1 MSRALFA
8 AVAVLPLM
16 LAAGSAVAQSHG
28 GHGAHAAPARPP
40 QARPTPAPKP
50 KPRAAAPRRAT
61 PPAPA
66 QAPAVDA
73 HAGHAMSAAPAAAAD
88 PHAGHDMGGMQTAP
102 AQTPAADPHA
112 GHNMGQTPAAADPH
126 AGHDMGGMQTA
137 PARTPAADPHA
148 GHAMSAAPASAADPH
163 AGHDMSGMQTAPATA
178 PDADPHAGHAMSA
191 APAAAADPH
200 AGHDMSGMQTAPATA
215 PVADPHA
222 GHNMSPAPAAVADPH
237 AGHDMSAMQTPA
249 ADPHAGHDMSAMAGG
264 APNIPTSVDA
274 VGGRMVETP
283 PPAAAR
289 AAPAHAADLLF
300 DPAVMAASRQ
310 QLLVENGDVRTTA
323 VLIDSIEASFG
334 DGEEGY
340 SWNAQGWTGGDINR
354 FWWKTEGEGAFD
366 GKLHDAEVQ
375 ALYSRAVAPFWDV
388 QAGVR
393 QDFRPDGD
401 DTTHLTVGVQGV
413 APYWFEMSAAAF
425 LSTEGDLTARAE
437 AEYDQRI
444 TQKWILQPAIEVAF
458 SASDIPELEIGSGL
472 TSVTAGLRL
481 RYEIRKEFAPYV
493 GVEWSRS
500 FGDTADYA
508 RARGDDVDATRL
520 VVGIKAWF

>member
-16 LAAGSAVAQSHG
+16 LAAGSAVAQTHG

-40 QARPTPAPKP
+40 QARPRPAPKP
-50 KPRAAAPRRAT
+50 KPRAAAPQPRRVT

-66 QAPAVDA
+66 
-73 HAGHAMSAAPAAAAD
+73 
-88 PHAGHDMGGMQTAP
+88 
-102 AQTPAADPHA
+102 
-112 GHNMGQTPAAADPH
+112 
-126 AGHDMGGMQTA
+126 
-137 PARTPAADPHA
+137 PAADPHA
-148 GHAMSAAPASAADPH
+148 GHALSPAPAAAVDPH

-178 PDADPHAGHAMSA
+178 PAADPHAGHTMSA

-200 AGHDMSGMQTAPATA
+200 AGHDMSSMQMAPATA
-215 PVADPHA
+215 PA
-222 GHNMSPAPAAVADPH
+222 ADPH

-289 AAPAHAADLLF
+289 AAPDHAADLLF
-300 DPAVMAASRQ
+300 DPAVMAESRK

-323 VLIDSIEASFG
+323 VLIDSIEANFG

-354 FWWKTEGEGAFD
+354 FWWKTEGEGDF
-366 GKLHDAEVQ
+366 GGQLHEAEVQ

-401 DTTHLTVGVQGV
+401 DTTHLTLGVQGV
-413 APYWFEMSAAAF
+413 APYWFEMSAATF

-437 AEYDQRI
+437 AEYDQRL
-444 TQKWILQPAIEVAF
+444 TQKWILQPAIEVAL

-508 RARGDDVDATRL
+508 KARGDDVDATRF

>member
-16 LAAGSAVAQSHG
+16 LAAGSALAQTHG
-28 GHGAHAAPARPP
+28 GHAGHGAQAAPARPP
-40 QARPTPAPKP
+40 QARPRPAPKP
-50 KPRAAAPRRAT
+50 KPRAAASRPAA
-61 PPAPA
+61 PAAPVAADPHAGHDMSGHAGHGAQPAPA
-66 QAPAVDA
+66 DP
-73 HAGHAMSAAPAAAAD
+73 HASHAMSAAPAAA
-88 PHAGHDMGGMQTAP
+88 T
-102 AQTPAADPHA
+102 
-112 GHNMGQTPAAADPH
+112 
-126 AGHDMGGMQTA
+126 
-137 PARTPAADPHA
+137 
-148 GHAMSAAPASAADPH
+148 DPH
-163 AGHDMSGMQTAPATA
+163 AGHDMSGMQTAPA
-178 PDADPHAGHAMSA
+178 ADPHAGHDM
-191 APAAAADPH
+191 APAADPH
-200 AGHDMSGMQTAPATA
+200 AGHDMG
-215 PVADPHA
+215 
-222 GHNMSPAPAAVADPH
+222 
-237 AGHDMSAMQTPA
+237 QTPV

-300 DPAVMAASRQ
+300 DPAVMAAARK
-310 QLLVENGDVRTTA
+310 QLLAENGDVRTTA
-323 VLIDSIEASFG
+323 VLIDTLEASFD

-401 DTTHLTVGVQGV
+401 DTTHLTLGVQGV
-413 APYWFEMSAAAF
+413 APYWFEVSAAAF
-425 LSTEGDLTARAE
+425 LSTDGDLTARAE
-437 AEYDQRI
+437 AEYDQRL
-444 TQKWILQPAIEVAF
+444 TQKWILQPALELEM
-458 SASDIPELEIGSGL
+458 SASDIPELEMGSGL

-508 RARGDDVDATRL
+508 KARGDDVEATRF

>member
-28 GHGAHAAPARPP
+28 GHGGHGAHAAPARPP
-40 QARPTPAPKP
+40 QARPRPAPKP
-50 KPRAAAPRRAT
+50 KPRAAAPR
-61 PPAPA
+61 PA
-66 QAPAVDA
+66 APAV
-73 HAGHAMSAAPAAAAD
+73 PV
-88 PHAGHDMGGMQTAP
+88 
-102 AQTPAADPHA
+102 
-112 GHNMGQTPAAADPH
+112 
-126 AGHDMGGMQTA
+126 
-137 PARTPAADPHA
+137 
-148 GHAMSAAPASAADPH
+148 AADPH
-163 AGHDMSGMQTAPATA
+163 AGHDMSG
-178 PDADPHAGHAMSA
+178 HVGHGAQ
-191 APAAAADPH
+191 P
-200 AGHDMSGMQTAPATA
+200 A
-215 PVADPHA
+215 PV
-222 GHNMSPAPAAVADPH
+222 DPH
-237 AGHDMSAMQTPA
+237 AGHDMSAAPA
-249 ADPHAGHDMSAMAGG
+249 AATDPHAGHDMSAMAGG

-289 AAPAHAADLLF
+289 AAPPHAADLLF
-300 DPAVMAASRQ
+300 DPAIMAAARK
-310 QLLVENGDVRTTA
+310 QLLAENGDVRTTA
-323 VLIDSIEASFG
+323 VLIDTLEASFD

-366 GKLHDAEVQ
+366 GKLHEAEVQ

-401 DTTHLTVGVQGV
+401 DTTHLTLGVQGV

-437 AEYDQRI
+437 AEYDQRL
-444 TQKWILQPAIEVAF
+444 TQKWILQPAIEIAL
-458 SASDIPELEIGSGL
+458 SASDIPELEMGSGL

-508 RARGDDVDATRL
+508 KARGDDVEATRF

>member
-1 MSRALFA
+1 MS
-8 AVAVLPLM
+8 
-16 LAAGSAVAQSHG
+16 
-28 GHGAHAAPARPP
+28 
-40 QARPTPAPKP
+40 
-50 KPRAAAPRRAT
+50 
-61 PPAPA
+61 
-66 QAPAVDA
+66 
-73 HAGHAMSAAPAAAAD
+73 AMS
-88 PHAGHDMGGMQTAP
+88 P
-102 AQTPAADPHA
+102 AQT
-112 GHNMGQTPAAADPH
+112 
-126 AGHDMGGMQTA
+126 
-137 PARTPAADPHA
+137 
-148 GHAMSAAPASAADPH
+148 
-163 AGHDMSGMQTAPATA
+163 
-178 PDADPHAGHAMSA
+178 
-191 APAAAADPH
+191 
-200 AGHDMSGMQTAPATA
+200 
-215 PVADPHA
+215 
-222 GHNMSPAPAAVADPH
+222 DPH
-237 AGHDMSAMQTPA
+237 AGHDMSAMT
-249 ADPHAGHDMSAMAGG
+249 GG

-274 VGGRMVETP
+274 VGGRMVEAA

-300 DPAVMAASRQ
+300 DPVVMAESRK

-444 TQKWILQPAIEVAF
+444 TQKWILQPAIEVAL

-508 RARGDDVDATRL
+508 KARGDDVDATRF

>member
-16 LAAGSAVAQSHG
+16 LAAGSALAQTHG
-28 GHGAHAAPARPP
+28 GHAGHGAQAAPARPP
-40 QARPTPAPKP
+40 QARPRPAP
-50 KPRAAAPRRAT
+50 KPRAAAPR
-61 PPAPA
+61 PA
-66 QAPAVDA
+66 APAV
-73 HAGHAMSAAPAAAAD
+73 PVAAD
-88 PHAGHDMGGMQTAP
+88 PHAGHDMSG
-102 AQTPAADPHA
+102 HA
-112 GHNMGQTPAAADPH
+112 GHGAQPAPVDPH
-126 AGHDMGGMQTA
+126 AGHDM
-137 PARTPAADPHA
+137 
-148 GHAMSAAPASAADPH
+148 SAAPAAATDPH
-163 AGHDMSGMQTAPATA
+163 AGHDMSGMQTAPAA
-178 PDADPHAGHAMSA
+178 AADPHAGHNM
-191 APAAAADPH
+191 APAADPH
-200 AGHDMSGMQTAPATA
+200 AGHDMG
-215 PVADPHA
+215 
-222 GHNMSPAPAAVADPH
+222 
-237 AGHDMSAMQTPA
+237 QTPV

-300 DPAVMAASRQ
+300 DPAVMAAARK
-310 QLLVENGDVRTTA
+310 QLLAENGDVRTTA
-323 VLIDSIEASFG
+323 VLIDTLEASFG

-393 QDFRPDGD
+393 QDIRPDGD
-401 DTTHLTVGVQGV
+401 DTTHLTFGVQGV

-425 LSTEGDLTARAE
+425 LSIDGDLTARAE
-437 AEYDQRI
+437 AEYDQRL
-444 TQKWILQPAIEVAF
+444 TQKWILQPAIEVAL
-458 SASDIPELEIGSGL
+458 SASDIPELEMGSGL

-508 RARGDDVDATRL
+508 KVRGDDVEATRF

>member
-1 MSRALFA
+1 M
-8 AVAVLPLM
+8 VP
-16 LAAGSAVAQSHG
+16 AG
-28 GHGAHAAPARPP
+28 
-40 QARPTPAPKP
+40 TPAADP
-50 KPRAAAPRRAT
+50 
-61 PPAPA
+61 
-66 QAPAVDA
+66 
-73 HAGHAMSAAPAAAAD
+73 HAGHDMAPATAPQTTDKTCTCPKCAEGAAAHDPHAGHDMSAAPAAAAD
-88 PHAGHDMGGMQTAP
+88 PHAGHDMGS
-102 AQTPAADPHA
+102 AA
-112 GHNMGQTPAAADPH
+112 GAAATTQQQAAKTCTCPKCAEGGAAHDPH
-126 AGHDMGGMQTA
+126 AGHDMSGMQMAPATA
-137 PARTPAADPHA
+137 P
-148 GHAMSAAPASAADPH
+148 AADPH
-163 AGHDMSGMQTAPATA
+163 AGHDMSGMQ
-178 PDADPHAGHAMSA
+178 A
-191 APAAAADPH
+191 AP
-200 AGHDMSGMQTAPATA
+200 
-215 PVADPHA
+215 ADPHA
-222 GHNMSPAPAAVADPH
+222 GHNMGA
-237 AGHDMSAMQTPA
+237 TPA
-249 ADPHAGHDMSAMAGG
+249 ADPHAGHDMSAMTGG

-300 DPAVMAASRQ
+300 DPAAMAASRK
-310 QLLVENGDVRTTA
+310 LLLLENGDVRTTA
-323 VLIDSIEASFG
+323 VLIDSIEAGFG

-354 FWWKTEGEGAFD
+354 FWWKTEGEGAFG

-375 ALYSRAVAPFWDV
+375 ALYSRAIAPFWDV
-388 QAGVR
+388 QVGVR
-393 QDFRPDGD
+393 QDIRPDGD

-425 LSTEGDLTARAE
+425 LSTEGDLTVRAE

-444 TQKWILQPAIEVAF
+444 TQKWILQPALELEM

-508 RARGDDVDATRL
+508 RARGDDVDATRF

>member
-1 MSRALFA
+1 MSRPLFA

-16 LAAGSAVAQSHG
+16 LAAGSAVAQTHG
-28 GHGAHAAPARPP
+28 GHAGHGAQAAPARPP
-40 QARPTPAPKP
+40 QARPRPAP
-50 KPRAAAPRRAT
+50 KPRAAASQPQRAT
-61 PPAPA
+61 PPVPA
-66 QAPAVDA
+66 QAPAVD
-73 HAGHAMSAAPAAAAD
+73 
-88 PHAGHDMGGMQTAP
+88 PHAGHVMSG
-102 AQTPAADPHA
+102 HA
-112 GHNMGQTPAAADPH
+112 GHGAQ
-126 AGHDMGGMQTA
+126 
-137 PARTPAADPHA
+137 PAADPHA
-148 GHAMSAAPASAADPH
+148 GHAMSAAPAAATDPH
-163 AGHDMSGMQTAPATA
+163 AGHDMSGMQTAPA
-178 PDADPHAGHAMSA
+178 ADPHAGHNR
-191 APAAAADPH
+191 APAADPH
-200 AGHDMSGMQTAPATA
+200 AGHDMG
-215 PVADPHA
+215 
-222 GHNMSPAPAAVADPH
+222 
-237 AGHDMSAMQTPA
+237 QTPA
-249 ADPHAGHDMSAMAGG
+249 ADPHAGHDMSAMAPG

-300 DPAVMAASRQ
+300 DPAVMAAARK
-310 QLLVENGDVRTTA
+310 QLLAENGDVRTTA
-323 VLIDSIEASFG
+323 VLIDTLEASFD

-401 DTTHLTVGVQGV
+401 DTTHLTLGVQGV
-413 APYWFEMSAAAF
+413 APYWFEVSAAAF
-425 LSTEGDLTARAE
+425 LSTDGDLTARAE
-437 AEYDQRI
+437 AEYDQRL
-444 TQKWILQPAIEVAF
+444 TQKWILQPALELEM
-458 SASDIPELEIGSGL
+458 SASDIPELEMGSGL

-508 RARGDDVDATRL
+508 KARGDDVEATRF

>member
-1 MSRALFA
+1 
-8 AVAVLPLM
+8 
-16 LAAGSAVAQSHG
+16 
-28 GHGAHAAPARPP
+28 
-40 QARPTPAPKP
+40 
-50 KPRAAAPRRAT
+50 
-61 PPAPA
+61 
-66 QAPAVDA
+66 
-73 HAGHAMSAAPAAAAD
+73 MSAAPAAA
-88 PHAGHDMGGMQTAP
+88 P
-102 AQTPAADPHA
+102 
-112 GHNMGQTPAAADPH
+112 N
-126 AGHDMGGMQTA
+126 
-137 PARTPAADPHA
+137 
-148 GHAMSAAPASAADPH
+148 PH
-163 AGHDMSGMQTAPATA
+163 AGHDMSGMQTAPA
-178 PDADPHAGHAMSA
+178 ADPHAGHNR
-191 APAAAADPH
+191 APAADPH
-200 AGHDMSGMQTAPATA
+200 AGHDMG
-215 PVADPHA
+215 
-222 GHNMSPAPAAVADPH
+222 
-237 AGHDMSAMQTPA
+237 QTPA
-249 ADPHAGHDMSAMAGG
+249 ADPHAGHDMSAMAPG

-300 DPAVMAASRQ
+300 DPAVMAAARK
-310 QLLVENGDVRTTA
+310 QLLAENGDVRTTA
-323 VLIDSIEASFG
+323 VLIDTLEASFD

-401 DTTHLTVGVQGV
+401 DTTHLTLGVQGV
-413 APYWFEMSAAAF
+413 APYWFEVSAAAF
-425 LSTEGDLTARAE
+425 LSTDGDLTARAE
-437 AEYDQRI
+437 AEYDQRL
-444 TQKWILQPAIEVAF
+444 TQKWILQPAVEVAL
-458 SASDIPELEIGSGL
+458 SASDIPELEMGSGL

-508 RARGDDVDATRL
+508 KARGDDANATRL

>member
-16 LAAGSAVAQSHG
+16 LAAGSAVAQTHG

-50 KPRAAAPRRAT
+50 KPRAAAPQPRRAT
-61 PPAPA
+61 PPAPVA
-66 QAPAVDA
+66 
-73 HAGHAMSAAPAAAAD
+73 
-88 PHAGHDMGGMQTAP
+88 T
-102 AQTPAADPHA
+102 
-112 GHNMGQTPAAADPH
+112 
-126 AGHDMGGMQTA
+126 
-137 PARTPAADPHA
+137 
-148 GHAMSAAPASAADPH
+148 DPH
-163 AGHDMSGMQTAPATA
+163 AGHDMSGMQAAP
-178 PDADPHAGHAMSA
+178 

-200 AGHDMSGMQTAPATA
+200 AGHDMSGMQMAPAPAATA
-215 PVADPHA
+215 DPHAGHDMSGMQMAPAQTPAADSHAGHNMGAVPAAAADPHAGHDMSGMQAAAAQAPAADPHA
-222 GHNMSPAPAAVADPH
+222 GHNIGQAPVADPH
-237 AGHDMSAMQTPA
+237 AGHDMSAMT
-249 ADPHAGHDMSAMAGG
+249 GG

-300 DPAVMAASRQ
+300 DPAVMAASRK
-310 QLLVENGDVRTTA
+310 QLLVENGDIRSTA
-323 VLIDSIEASFG
+323 VLIDSIESSFG
-334 DGEEGY
+334 DGEKGY
-340 SWNAQGWTGGDINR
+340 SWNAQGWSGGDINR
-354 FWWKTEGEGAFD
+354 FWWKTEGEGDFG
-366 GKLHDAEVQ
+366 GKLHEAEVQ
-375 ALYSRAVAPFWDV
+375 AVYSRAIAPFWDV

-401 DTTHLTVGVQGV
+401 DTTYLTVGVQGV
-413 APYWFEMSAAAF
+413 APYWFEMNAAAF

-437 AEYDQRI
+437 VEYDQRI
-444 TQKWILQPAIEVAF
+444 TQKWIVQPAIEVAM

-500 FGDTADYA
+500 LGDTADYA
-508 RARGDDVDATRL
+508 RARDEDAEDVRL
-520 VVGIKAWF
+520 IVGIKAWF

>member
-28 GHGAHAAPARPP
+28 GHAGHGAHAAPARPA
-40 QARPTPAPKP
+40 QARPRPAPR
-50 KPRAAAPRRAT
+50 PRVAAPRPRRV
-61 PPAPA
+61 AP
-66 QAPAVDA
+66 
-73 HAGHAMSAAPAAAAD
+73 
-88 PHAGHDMGGMQTAP
+88 
-102 AQTPAADPHA
+102 
-112 GHNMGQTPAAADPH
+112 
-126 AGHDMGGMQTA
+126 
-137 PARTPAADPHA
+137 
-148 GHAMSAAPASAADPH
+148 
-163 AGHDMSGMQTAPATA
+163 
-178 PDADPHAGHAMSA
+178 A

-200 AGHDMSGMQTAPATA
+200 AGHDMSGMQAAPAQTPAVDPHAGHDMSGHAGHGAQAAPVDPHAGHAMSAAPATA
-215 PVADPHA
+215 ADPHAGHDMSGMQMAPAQTPAADPHA
-222 GHNMSPAPAAVADPH
+222 GHNMATPQTDPH
-237 AGHDMSAMQTPA
+237 AGHDMSAMTV
-249 ADPHAGHDMSAMAGG
+249 G

-300 DPAVMAASRQ
+300 DPAVMAASRK

-323 VLIDSIEASFG
+323 VLIDSIEAGFG
-334 DGEEGY
+334 DGEKSY

-444 TQKWILQPAIEVAF
+444 TQKWILQPAIEVAL

-472 TSVTAGLRL
+472 TSITAGLRL